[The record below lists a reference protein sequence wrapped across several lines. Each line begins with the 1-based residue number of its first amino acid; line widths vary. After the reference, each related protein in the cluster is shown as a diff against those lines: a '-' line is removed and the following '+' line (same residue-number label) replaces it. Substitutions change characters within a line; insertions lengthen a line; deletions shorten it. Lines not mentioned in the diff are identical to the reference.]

1 MDVNKKVK
9 LCFNIDKNTT
19 NIDGVITEMN
29 DTTIFV
35 KPINLK
41 EDMPNNILEIQ
52 KDDKDVNVISIE
64 KGTRNCLTDD
74 ENVFKIFIFDEDE
87 DLTNKK
93 VLEKYIKN
101 IIPNTNQIIDKIKNN
116 FVKENNKSLQNI
128 IEELSYYN
136 INLEDLTYDN
146 FKDLIAILYK
156 HNQKLSLESEEEE
169 KIFKIH

>member
-52 KDDKDVNVISIE
+52 KDDKDVNVVDIE
-64 KGTRNCLTDD
+64 KS
-74 ENVFKIFIFDEDE
+74 E
-87 DLTNKK
+87 
-93 VLEKYIKN
+93 
-101 IIPNTNQIIDKIKNN
+101 
-116 FVKENNKSLQNI
+116 
-128 IEELSYYN
+128 
-136 INLEDLTYDN
+136 
-146 FKDLIAILYK
+146 IA
-156 HNQKLSLESEEEE
+156 
-169 KIFKIH
+169 